1 MKLLSTTLLLIVLV
15 YAIPAVKCFTGPFA
29 SLKDPFADH
38 KTVKYPF
45 KLQDTTTRRIA
56 LLTGAAAVA
65 LTPDLRH
72 IVKSTI
78 LPTKPIPD
86 ELQSRLNEVRRVWYT
101 FLKHRYRP
109 QHERSDKSPASDRTF
124 GKRNQESF

>member
-1 MKLLSTTLLLIVLV
+1 MKLLSTTLLLLVLA
-15 YAIPAVKCFTGPFA
+15 YTIPAVKCFTGPFA

-45 KLQDTTTRRIA
+45 KLQDITTRRTA

-86 ELQSRLNEVRRVWYT
+86 ELQSRLNEVRRVWYS
-101 FLKHRYRP
+101 FLKRRYRP
-109 QHERSDKSPASDRTF
+109 QHKRSDRSRAH
-124 GKRNQESF
+124 QE